1 MHIIELQNGG
11 APDRGASERMKLA
24 DSFIGPEDCA
34 PNAYL
39 RALIRPISL
48 QALNGMHGTYR
59 RMTNAPQTREH
70 KSIDDVVAANG
81 PQDADMALKP
91 SWLHRYGTRRCDRA
105 GFRTTP
111 STSLQI

>member
-24 DSFIGPEDCA
+24 DSLIEPENCA
-34 PNAYL
+34 PNAYR

-70 KSIDDVVAANG
+70 KSIDDVVA
-81 PQDADMALKP
+81 QDADMALKP